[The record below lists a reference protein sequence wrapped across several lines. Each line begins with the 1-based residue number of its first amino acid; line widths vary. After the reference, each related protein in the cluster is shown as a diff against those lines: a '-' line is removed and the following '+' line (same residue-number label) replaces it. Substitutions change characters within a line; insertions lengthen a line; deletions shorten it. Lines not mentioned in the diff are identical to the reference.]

1 MARLQYILVIVVL
14 GILAT
19 TSVEGSQCSCCIGLV
34 KCSGDNCSCKGLFG
48 CGGCEAT
55 DSRASS
61 DEENIRKKRERR
73 NYVIYEEE
81 KQNRIHYTSGTTLVL
96 ISLISFRIYKA
107 RKENGKMR
115 NADLIRATCECGAPC
130 FKMEQTE
137 SGCACVPTGECYG

>member
-81 KQNRIHYTSGTTLVL
+81 KQNR
-96 ISLISFRIYKA
+96 
-107 RKENGKMR
+107 N
-115 NADLIRATCECGAPC
+115 LIRATCECGAPC